1 MILRTNVITK
11 KGVLFVGVVR
21 GLAFY
26 VSGTPVDV
34 DLYALREDEFNDRYP
49 AEAPSQTAWAI
60 ASLRSPEGGQV
71 VTAKAGAVLRWAE
84 QVVRRADW
92 NGTLTAK
99 DLRTRP
105 KLSHGRRPKNLR
117 KDPLLSG
124 EDEVYFS
131 QANATAA
138 DNQTAEPLRENI
150 MSKIAV
156 SKGAAAPKTSATTK
170 PAAKGATAPK
180 TDAKGA
186 AAEAKNVPAKP
197 KGLSTKSAATSTPK
211 DEAAPKTDAKASKVP
226 KTEAPKTEGA
236 ARGRKRDE
244 AVFQTKVIA
253 TDKSAREGS
262 FYGIVKAEASK
273 PIVLEDLIGRVLAKV
288 GDSLRSEKDATV
300 VVRARVRD
308 CFSRLGFLTE
318 A

>member
-1 MILRTNVITK
+1 MILRTNPK
-11 KGVLFVGVVR
+11 KAVLFVGVAR

-26 VSGTPVDV
+26 VSGTSADV
-34 DLYALREDEFNDRYP
+34 DLYAQREDEFNDRFP

-60 ASLRSPEGGQV
+60 GELRNPAGEQV

-84 QVVRRADW
+84 QVVRRTDW

-105 KLSHGRRPKNLR
+105 KLSHGRKPKNLR
-117 KDPLLSG
+117 DRALLSG

-131 QANATAA
+131 QAKATAA
-138 DNQTAEPLRENI
+138 DIQTAEHLRENT

-156 SKGAAAPKTSATTK
+156 SKGSKPAATATTK
-170 PAAKGATAPK
+170 PAKGTAPK
-180 TDAKGA
+180 TDAKA
-186 AAEAKNVPAKP
+186 PAAEAKNVPAKP
-197 KGLSTKSAATSTPK
+197 KGVGAKGAATSAPK
-211 DEAAPKTDAKASKVP
+211 AEAAPKTDAKASKAP
-226 KTEAPKTEGA
+226 KAEAPKTEGA
-236 ARGRKRDE
+236 PRGRKRDE

-253 TDKSAREGS
+253 TDKPAREGS
-262 FYGIVKAEASK
+262 FFGIVKAEASK
-273 PIVLEDLIGRVLAKV
+273 PIVLEDLITRVLDKAT
-288 GDSLRSEKDATV
+288 LRSEKDASV

>member
-1 MILRTNVITK
+1 MILRTNPK
-11 KGVLFVGVVR
+11 KAVLFVGVAR

-26 VSGTPVDV
+26 VSGTSVDV
-34 DLYALREDEFNDRYP
+34 DLYAQREDEFNDRFP
-49 AEAPSQTAWAI
+49 AEAPSQTSWAI
-60 ASLRSPEGGQV
+60 GELRNPAGGQV

-105 KLSHGRRPKNLR
+105 KLSHGRKPKNLR
-117 KDPLLSG
+117 DRALLSG

-131 QANATAA
+131 QAKATAA
-138 DNQTAEPLRENI
+138 DIQTAEHLRENT

-156 SKGAAAPKTSATTK
+156 SKGSKPAATATTK
-170 PAAKGATAPK
+170 PAAKGTAPK
-180 TDAKGA
+180 TDAKA
-186 AAEAKNVPAKP
+186 PAAEAKNVPAKP
-197 KGLSTKSAATSTPK
+197 KGVGAKGVATSAPK
-211 DEAAPKTDAKASKVP
+211 AEAAPKTDAKA
-226 KTEAPKTEGA
+226 EAPKTEGA
-236 ARGRKRDE
+236 TRGRKRDE
-244 AVFQTKVIA
+244 TVFQTKVIA
-253 TDKSAREGS
+253 TDKPAREGS
-262 FYGIVKAEASK
+262 FFGIVKTEASK
-273 PIVLEDLIGRVLAKV
+273 PIVLEDLITRVLDKAT
-288 GDSLRSEKDATV
+288 LRSEKDAAV

>member
-1 MILRTNVITK
+1 MILRTNGITK
-11 KGVLFVGVVR
+11 KCVLFVGVVR

-26 VSGTPVDV
+26 VRGTSADV
-34 DLYALREDEFNDRYP
+34 DLYAQREDEFNDRFP

-60 ASLRSPEGGQV
+60 GELRNPAGGQV

-84 QVVRRADW
+84 QVVRRTDW

-105 KLSHGRRPKNLR
+105 KLSHGRKPKNLR
-117 KDPLLSG
+117 DRALLSG

-131 QANATAA
+131 QAKATAA
-138 DNQTAEPLRENI
+138 DIQTAEHLRENT

-156 SKGAAAPKTSATTK
+156 SKGSKPATATTK
-170 PAAKGATAPK
+170 PAKGTAPK
-180 TDAKGA
+180 TDVKAP

-197 KGLSTKSAATSTPK
+197 KGIGAEGATTSAPK
-211 DEAAPKTDAKASKVP
+211 GEAAPKTDAKVGKAP
-226 KTEAPKTEGA
+226 KAEAPKTEGA
-236 ARGRKRDE
+236 TRGRKRDE

-253 TDKSAREGS
+253 TDKPAREGS
-262 FYGIVKAEASK
+262 FFGIVKAEASK
-273 PIVLEDLIGRVLAKV
+273 PIVLEDLITRVLDKAT
-288 GDSLRSEKDATV
+288 LRSEKDASV

-308 CFSRLGFLTE
+308 CFSRLDFLTE